1 MIAND
6 VLLRKHDSLFSLQG
20 YACSQ
25 YLVIQHSFKLGYILS
40 CHISD
45 IHYITSDITRD
56 VE

>member
-25 YLVIQHSFKLGYILS
+25 YLVIQNSFKLGYILS